1 MLIWRQLV
9 LSPFLDTLQDHI
21 DWLTETLMNAYGT
34 LAFGCT
40 GKGLMAT
47 SGSCSKGSSVAAGIG
62 AGAGAGVEIGAG
74 PAT

>member
-1 MLIWRQLV
+1 MLTPL
-9 LSPFLDTLQDHI
+9 LKTLQDHI
-21 DWLTETLMNAYGT
+21 DWLTDTLVNAHGT
-34 LAFGCT
+34 LAFGCN